1 MAIYK
6 SGNPALNKNTFKEV
20 TATAENEEAM
30 TLEGTARKS
39 LVLLALC
46 VASGAFGWQMIFR
59 NPEASGGIILVS
71 AIAAFVVALIT
82 IFKKT
87 ASPITAPLYALLEGY
102 VVGAISALYN
112 AAFSG
117 IVLQAILL
125 TLGIFAAMLFV
136 YLFRIIRVTENFKLG
151 VAAATGGIALYYLG
165 DIILSIFGHGL
176 PLIASNSFWG
186 IAFTALVIVVAAFN
200 LVVDFDFIEQGV
212 DKRAPKF
219 MEWYASF
226 GLFVTLV
233 WLYLEIL
240 RLLAKGRSR

>member
-20 TATAENEEAM
+20 TAVPVTEEAM
-30 TLEGTARKS
+30 SLEGTAKKS
-39 LVLLALC
+39 LALLAVCL
-46 VASGAFGWQMIFR
+46 ASGAFGWQMILKS
-59 NPEASGGIILVS
+59 PQTAGGFILIT
-71 AIAAFVVALIT
+71 AIAAFVVALIA

-87 ASPITAPLYALLEGY
+87 TSPITAPLYALLEGY

-125 TLGIFAAMLFV
+125 TVGIFAAMLFV

-151 VAAATGGIALYYLG
+151 VAAATGGIALYYVA
-165 DIILSIFGHGL
+165 DIILSLFGHGM
-176 PLIASNSFWG
+176 PLIASTSFWG

-212 DKRAPKF
+212 DKRAPKY